1 MSDEPGVETSP
12 DETSGGMTEDELEG
26 IIGRVVDAKLAPLQ
40 ESITKIQPLDIDGL
54 RAGILE
60 DVGNLFQ
67 NSSRETL
74 DEGKLT
80 TTISNL
86 LDSKL
91 KGIGGSE
98 SRRGG
103 PLSRYLGFG

>member
-1 MSDEPGVETSP
+1 MTDEPVITEVETSEP
-12 DETSGGMTEDELEG
+12 SGGMTEAELET
-26 IIGRVVDAKLAPLQ
+26 IIGRVVDARLAPLS
-40 ESITKIQPLDIDGL
+40 ESVSKLQPLDVDTL

-80 TTISNL
+80 TTIGNL
-86 LDSKL
+86 LDNKL
-91 KGIGGSE
+91 KGIGANTK
-98 SRRGG
+98 RVGG
-103 PLSRYLGFG
+103 PLSRWLGA